1 MLGVTFAALS
11 LLAHVFLLVHARV
24 LYPLVVQSG
33 GPWSGADDAIKVPV
47 TLGVM
52 SACPDAILCESV
64 FDHVLQRV
72 ADKVDLTLT
81 FIGRYVDHSYSSHY
95 MLMSRQ
101 TEFL

>member
-1 MLGVTFAALS
+1 MLGIVFTALS
-11 LLAHVFLLVHARV
+11 LLAHVLPSAHARV

-33 GPWSGADDAIKVPV
+33 GSWSGADNAVKVPV

-64 FDHVLQRV
+64 FEHVLQRV

-81 FIGRYVDHSYSSHY
+81 FIGRYADHSYSWHY